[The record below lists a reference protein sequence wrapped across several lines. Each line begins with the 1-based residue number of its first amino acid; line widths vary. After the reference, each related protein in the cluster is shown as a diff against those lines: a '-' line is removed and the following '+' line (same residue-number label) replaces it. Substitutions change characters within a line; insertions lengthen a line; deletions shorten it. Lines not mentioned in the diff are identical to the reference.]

1 MSERRV
7 VVTGL
12 GLVCPLGLSAD
23 AFWTALDQG
32 TSGVV
37 PIESFS
43 PAGLPLRHAAE
54 ARCFTGA
61 IGDFGELD
69 GKRRRRSARGSR

>member
-7 VVTGL
+7 VVTGM
-12 GLVCPLGLSAD
+12 GVVCPLGLTTD
-23 AFWTALDQG
+23 ELWTGLEQG

-43 PAGLPLRHAAE
+43 PAGLPLR
-54 ARCFTGA
+54 R
-61 IGDFGELD
+61 
-69 GKRRRRSARGSR
+69 